1 VRRDPAAE
9 RLTGDEPVPVV
20 MEVDPVIRLGDES
33 PDSIADTAGG
43 LFTAACPQTSQYPS
57 SIVPE
62 HPGR

>member
-1 VRRDPAAE
+1 
-9 RLTGDEPVPVV
+9 
-20 MEVDPVIRLGDES
+20 MEVDPVIRLGAES
-33 PDSIADTAGG
+33 PPSIAEPAAETPPETVAG